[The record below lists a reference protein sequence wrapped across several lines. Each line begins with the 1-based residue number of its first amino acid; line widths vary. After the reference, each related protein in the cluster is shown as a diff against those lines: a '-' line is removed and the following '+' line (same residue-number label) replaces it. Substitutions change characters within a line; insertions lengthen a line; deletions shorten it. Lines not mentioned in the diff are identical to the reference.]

1 MAFAAFIKRKSF
13 KFEVL
18 LCKDGRWMIEGILD
32 REDDATEFARKV
44 LTREQ
49 GDEVKIIRYRKTNYG
64 KTFKSEVFHETR
76 STSAEPPISLGEV
89 TPNAP
94 VCQDIDDLFG
104 PESILTISRLF
115 RQYLIRNAITAI
127 ELLHNW
133 KCMAKLIDAGNL
145 LNSATHKVATVQAA
159 GEHQSAKNRLQELE
173 ELTRAATVKARELAA
188 QRTRLPRPDES
199 DLNAISELIR
209 ARFDDGEHDYVFL
222 TVMAQKF
229 YGMPSVSHKFEE
241 LLKFLD
247 GDIDQ
252 RLFGPLE
259 GMVAECLDFADVVQE
274 LFGPHPH
281 LASFLC
287 RLTDTLNDRLQEDD
301 DNISA
306 ALVKIGGLIASGE
319 APRCREVLFDRLVGE
334 IRSSKPFNRRSPEK
348 ESHWLEVVL
357 KHLRRDDGSLLGG
370 EAVEKAIAVR
380 ERRLRQRELRELG
393 LVDAADAM

>member
-1 MAFAAFIKRKSF
+1 MAFGALIKRKSF
-13 KFEVL
+13 KFEVM
-18 LCKDGRWMIEGILD
+18 LCKNGRWTIEGILD
-32 REDDATEFARKV
+32 REEEATAFARKV
-44 LTREQ
+44 LVREQ
-49 GDEVKIIRYRKTNYG
+49 GDEAKIIRHRKTSYG

-76 STSAEPPISLGEV
+76 SKPAEPPISIGDV

-94 VCQDIDDLFG
+94 VCQDIDDLLG

-115 RQYLIRNAITAI
+115 RQYLIREAITAN

-133 KCMAKLIDAGNL
+133 RYIRKLIDAGNL
-145 LNSATHKVATVQAA
+145 LNGAIHKVATVQAA
-159 GEHQSAKNRLQELE
+159 GEHSSTKSRLKELE
-173 ELTRAATVKARELAA
+173 MIVQAATVKARDLAA
-188 QRTRLPRPDES
+188 ERKRMPRPDEG
-199 DLNAISELIR
+199 DLSTISERIR
-209 ARFDDGEHDYVFL
+209 AWFDDDQHDYIFL
-222 TVMAQKF
+222 TVISQKF
-229 YGMPSVSHKFEE
+229 YGMPSVSYKFEE

-252 RLFGPLE
+252 RLFRPLE

-287 RLTDTLNDRLQEDD
+287 RLADTLNDRVRDD
-301 DNISA
+301 DGISA
-306 ALVKIGGLIASGE
+306 SLVKIGGLIASGR
-319 APRCREVLFDRLVGE
+319 APRCREVLLDRLVAE
-334 IRSSKPFNRRSPEK
+334 IRSSKPLNRRSPEK

-357 KHLRRDDGSLLGG
+357 RHLRRDDGSLLGG
-370 EAVEKAIAVR
+370 EAVEEAIASR